1 MSSQRRAPQIPDI
14 PPFSSRGGG
23 PLQPRHAPN
32 QTHFAELRLGQK
44 QTASLAKPTASSIK
58 PVMAPPVHPVSH
70 HEQQRRQQ
78 QITRDQQQQKQ
89 QRESKPSSSSHR
101 ERGSSRAQ
109 QAENEPKPSS
119 RLANEKK
126 KDYKDP
132 PNIGPWKLGKLIG
145 QGASG
150 ELSKKATPSFLY

>member
-14 PPFSSRGGG
+14 PPFSSRAAG
-23 PLQPRHAPN
+23 PLQPRHATN
-32 QTHFAELRLGQK
+32 QTHFAELRSGQK
-44 QTASLAKPTASSIK
+44 PTATSVKPTASSVK

-78 QITRDQQQQKQ
+78 QLLRDQQQQQQKQ

-101 ERGSSRAQ
+101 ERGSSRAHQ
-109 QAENEPKPSS
+109 SDAEPRPSS

-150 ELSKKATPSFLY
+150 E